1 MTDLTRPTRP
11 DLTCDEVRDLAAPFV
26 LDALDAEEADA
37 VRAHLATCADPHPE
51 FAELAAVVPILAETV
66 PVRVPSPALKTRLM
80 AAAAADLAARHGA
93 LEVAAG
99 SEAVAADRAPS
110 GTAADPGAP
119 WMADDRGVEP
129 APYPGLRPVPDRSDR
144 IFSRRSAA
152 VGPWALRIAAVVA
165 IVALAGWNLL
175 LQSDLG
181 RARDHEQRVAA
192 VLDVAGQPGAL
203 TAVLRPQAAGGPT
216 GLAAMGSDGIV
227 RLAMRELAPT
237 SGDEVYEAWVIGP
250 EAQPVAIGGFRVD
263 ATGTGFFE
271 ASGVAPAEGI
281 VLALTLEPAP
291 GATAPTSTPVA
302 VGTVT
307 AG

>member
-1 MTDLTRPTRP
+1 MTDLTRPTDP
-11 DLTCDEVRDLAAPFV
+11 EITCDEVRDLAAPFV
-26 LDALDAEEADA
+26 LDALDGDEVDA
-37 VRAHLATCADPHPE
+37 VRAHLATCADSHPE
-51 FAELAAVVPILAETV
+51 FAELAAVVPVLAEAV

-80 AAAAADLAARHGA
+80 AAAAADRAARHGA
-93 LEVAAG
+93 SAVGAG
-99 SEAVAADRAPS
+99 PGAVAADPARP
-110 GTAADPGAP
+110 GTAEDPV
-119 WMADDRGVEP
+119 GVEP
-129 APYPGLRPVPDRSDR
+129 APYPGLRPVADRSDR
-144 IFSRRSAA
+144 TFSRRSAA

-175 LQSDLG
+175 LQGDLG
-181 RARDHEQRVAA
+181 RARDYEQRVAA

-216 GLAAMGSDGIV
+216 GLAAMGSDGVV
-227 RLAMRELAPT
+227 RLAMRQLAPT
-237 SGDEVYEAWVIGP
+237 SGSQVYEAWVIGP

-271 ASGVAPAEGI
+271 ASGVVPAEGI

-291 GATAPTSTPVA
+291 GATAPTSAPVA